1 MQDMIGRGAA
11 WFRAQA
17 REHLSVIVQYRAVGS
32 LVPRDI
38 PATITTTRHET
49 LDQTGQLV
57 RIESRDFFIHL
68 EDYAAPPKKGDRVYA
83 EGNVYEVFA
92 PTGTNSWVWADRQ
105 QKIRKVHTQLVP

>member
-11 WFRAQA
+11 WFRQQA
-17 REHLSVIVQYRAVGS
+17 REHLSVTVQYRAIGS

-38 PATITTTRHET
+38 PAMITTGRHDT
-49 LDQTGQLV
+49 LDQTGQLI
-57 RIESRDFFIHL
+57 RIESRDFFIHTD
-68 EDYAAPPKKGDRVYA
+68 DYATPPKKGDRIYA
-83 EGNVYEVFA
+83 ESAIYEVFA